1 MEQMH
6 CIRDV
11 FAMHSRCIR
20 DAFAR
25 RERNAA
31 VRARYAKSD
40 VNGGFSCLIGEQ
52 QGPEDYTDGSPGR
65 LDEVGGETLGT
76 RSRGAGSRAA
86 RGHRSRD
93 SAPAESGHEQS
104 CPRARIQVTVL
115 PDYRLTG
122 NQQERPVANRSAN

>member
-1 MEQMH
+1 MIPRDSMEET
-6 CIRDV
+6 
-11 FAMHSRCIR
+11 RCIR

-31 VRARYAKSD
+31 IRARYAKSD

-52 QGPEDYTDGSPGR
+52 QGSEDYTDGSPGR
-65 LDEVGGETLGT
+65 LDEVGGETSGT
-76 RSRGAGSRAA
+76 RSCGAGGRAA

-93 SAPAESGHEQS
+93 SASAESGHEQS

-115 PDYRLTG
+115 LDYILAED
-122 NQQERPVANRSAN
+122 QQERPV